1 MLRIHP
7 VDLSN
12 KSQVNRF
19 IQIPFRVNAGNPNW
33 VPPIIMD
40 VKTQLNKEKHPYY
53 EHSDGEFFMAEQD
66 GRDVGRLAVF
76 ENKPYNAYH
85 GKKQAHFYFFE
96 SEQDL
101 EITSALFERAF
112 EWARARGLNQ
122 IVGPKGLGPLDGY
135 GIQVEGFE
143 HRQMMTMMNYN
154 PPYYVTFMEEL
165 GFRKEVDFVSC
176 YLNAQEFNMPERIH
190 SIAARVQQRGTLRVH
205 RFKSKQEMLRW
216 AKKIGDAYNKSF
228 VNNWEY
234 YPLTEREIDFV
245 VNNILTIAVPSLIK
259 VIVHDEDVV
268 GFLFGFPDVSAAL
281 QRSKG
286 RLLPFGIV
294 DLMLEMRRTDW
305 IALNGT
311 GILPEF
317 QGRGGNALMYSEME
331 KTIKESGRFLHADLT
346 QVAESAVNMRRDL
359 KNVGGHEYKNHRV
372 YIRDL

>member
-1 MLRIHP
+1 MLSIHP
-7 VDLSN
+7 VDLNDS
-12 KSQVNRF
+12 SQVNRF
-19 IQIPFRVNAGNPNW
+19 IQIPFHINAGNPNW

-40 VKTQLNKEKHPYY
+40 VKTQLNKKKHPYY
-53 EHSDGEFFMAEQD
+53 EHSDGEFFMAVQD

-76 ENKPYNAYH
+76 ENKPYNTYQ
-85 GKKQAHFYFFE
+85 GKKQAHFYFFD
-96 SEQDL
+96 SEQDQ
-101 EITSALFERAF
+101 EITNALFERAF
-112 EWARARGLNQ
+112 EWARGRGLTQ

-143 HRQMMTMMNYN
+143 HRQMMVMMNYN
-154 PPYYVTFMEEL
+154 PPYYPALVEEL

-176 YLNAQEFNMPERIH
+176 YLNAKEFHMPDRIH
-190 SIAARVQQRGTLRVH
+190 SIAARVQERGTLRVK

-234 YPLTEREIDFV
+234 YPLTEREVDFV
-245 VNNILTIAVPSLIK
+245 VSNILTIAVPSLIK

-286 RLLPFGIV
+286 RLFPFGFI
-294 DLMLEMRRTDW
+294 DLLLEMRRTTW

-331 KTIKESGRFLHADLT
+331 KTITESGRFKHADLT

-359 KNVGGHEYKNHRV
+359 ENVGGKAYKNHRV

>member
-1 MLRIHP
+1 MLSIHP
-7 VDLSN
+7 VDLN
-12 KSQVNRF
+12 DKSQVNRF
-19 IQIPFRVNAGNPNW
+19 IQIPFNINAGNPNW

-40 VKTQLNKEKHPYY
+40 VKTQLNKKKHPYY
-53 EHSDGEFFMAEQD
+53 EHSDGDFFMATQD
-66 GRDVGRLAVF
+66 GRQVGRIAVF

-85 GKKQAHFYFFE
+85 NKKQAHFYFFE

-101 EITSALFERAF
+101 ETTRALFDRAF
-112 EWARARGLNQ
+112 EWARARGLTQ

-154 PPYYVTFMEEL
+154 PPYYATFLEEL

-176 YLNAQEFNMPERIH
+176 YLNANEFQLPDRIH
-190 SIAARVQQRGTLRVH
+190 SIAERVQQRGTLRVH

-234 YPLTEREIDFV
+234 YPLTEREINFV
-245 VNNILTIAVPSLIK
+245 VSNILTIAVPSLIK
-259 VIVHDEDVV
+259 IIVHDEDVV

-286 RLLPFGIV
+286 RLFPFGIV
-294 DLMLEMRRTDW
+294 DLLLEMRRTNW

-317 QGRGGNALMYSEME
+317 RGRGGNALMYSEME
-331 KTIKESGRFLHADLT
+331 KTIKESGRFQHADLT
-346 QVAESAVNMRRDL
+346 QVAESAVNMRSDL
-359 KNVGGHEYKNHRV
+359 KNVGGQEYKNHRV